1 MIPSHFTIAHK
12 NRAPSRGDPS
22 TIVSR
27 LKSNS
32 RQCSLVVVDI
42 PMCCCMSL
50 VAASADTRNVV
61 KLIFDGQWRWW
72 ASSTTAAIHN
82 SSRLLGRSRSSPSS
96 WMRTFLAETTTTRK
110 RSPNGNKKERNY
122 VGKHDRDEKESFFFS
137 GESIP
142 RQWVSITRHAAR
154 QNIKTVRQ
162 GGGIEERL
170 WCFPRIVPR
179 RWARI
184 NRRTKELDG
193 WTTADIMKSQS
204 RSGVDNE
211 ASGSILRY
219 GSWVADGKTKAGQKA
234 TRFCSVFVQQNER

>member
-122 VGKHDRDEKESFFFS
+122 VGKHDRDEKESFFSRERVYQGNGYPSRGMRRDRTLKLCGRAVALRNGFDAFPELCRDA
-137 GESIP
+137 GRVLTAERKNWTDEQP
-142 RQWVSITRHAAR
+142 RT
-154 QNIKTVRQ
+154 
-162 GGGIEERL
+162 
-170 WCFPRIVPR
+170 
-179 RWARI
+179 
-184 NRRTKELDG
+184 
-193 WTTADIMKSQS
+193 
-204 RSGVDNE
+204 
-211 ASGSILRY
+211 
-219 GSWVADGKTKAGQKA
+219 
-234 TRFCSVFVQQNER
+234 